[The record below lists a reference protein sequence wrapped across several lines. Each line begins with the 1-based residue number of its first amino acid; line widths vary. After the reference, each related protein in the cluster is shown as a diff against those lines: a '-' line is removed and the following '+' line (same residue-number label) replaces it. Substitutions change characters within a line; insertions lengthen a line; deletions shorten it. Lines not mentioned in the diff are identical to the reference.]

1 MVERDREG
9 KRAAGR
15 PLLAYAPEF
24 LQPASSFRGFQDT
37 EEREHQR
44 RREELLRRKQELL
57 DAEHDGSI
65 DPKADMQGRM
75 YAVREALQANLDGA
89 AARAQPVPQ
98 TPATASKP
106 ESQPVKLPRRRRRWG
121 LLAGFT
127 LLGAIIG
134 TTYAFLVP
142 AQYAATASLQVF
154 PPERRSEIASNA
166 VLERAAQ
173 MARIERATDLGAPSV
188 LEELRFRLTRLLPED
203 LRSPAVAWPH
213 LSGAQLLRQRLDFT
227 QALDSGTVNVEATA
241 DKPETA
247 ALLANAVAQ
256 AFRDHLQGG
265 ASPGGPEGDLPA
277 RLQRLEADAEA
288 ARQAANAFRMSRDF
302 GDDNNKAALQREFA
316 DSKAETARIA
326 AEANSLNGANAESLV
341 RKGVPESMRSGAL
354 GALVERYRTAGQG
367 GEAKQI
373 EAQIATEISSQRS
386 ALQADLKNAVEREQ
400 KAAAA
405 IAGFGSTPATDE
417 DKARLQMLERDAAAK
432 QALFEDLQMRAARGE
447 PASAGS
453 AATVRIVAPAIAE
466 PNPRDL
472 PPQWIIALGFGGG
485 FLLGLL
491 SMALAGRKPRSPS
504 KMEAE
509 PEEVLETYGETRLAA
524 VIREANARWEAENE
538 GVSRPR
544 ENTALGRA
552 IDEVRSSRAS
562 RL

>member
-1 MVERDREG
+1 MVEKDT
-9 KRAAGR
+9 RARRTAAR

-24 LQPASSFRGFQDT
+24 LEPVPSSRLFQND

-57 DAEHDGSI
+57 EAGYAGAI
-65 DPKADMQGRM
+65 DPKADMQSRM
-75 YAVREALQANLDGA
+75 HAVRDALQANLDGA
-89 AARAQPVPQ
+89 AASAQP
-98 TPATASKP
+98 AADASAKP
-106 ESQPVKLPRRRRRWG
+106 ESEPVKLPRRKRRWG

-127 LLGAIIG
+127 LLGGIVA

-142 AQYAATASLQVF
+142 PQYAATASMQVF
-154 PPERRSEIASNA
+154 PPERRSEIASNV

-173 MARIERATDLGAPSV
+173 LARITRAEDLGRPS
-188 LEELRFRLTRLLPED
+188 LQEELRARLNRLLPED
-203 LRSPAVAWPH
+203 LQRPASKA
-213 LSGAQLLRQRLDFT
+213 SGVDLLRQRLDFT

-241 DKPETA
+241 DRPETA

-265 ASPGGPEGDLPA
+265 APLSAAEGDLPA
-277 RLQRLEADAEA
+277 RLQSLEADAEA
-288 ARQAANAFRMSRDF
+288 ARQAATAFRVSRDF
-302 GDDNNKAALQREFA
+302 GNDDNKAALQREFA
-316 DSKAETARIA
+316 YSKAETARIA
-326 AEANSLNGANAESLV
+326 AEANRLNGANAASLV
-341 RKGVPESMRSGAL
+341 REGVPESMRSGPL
-354 GALVERYRTAGQG
+354 GALVERYRAAGQG
-367 GEAKQI
+367 SEAKQI
-373 EAQIATEISSQRS
+373 EAEIDKEISSQRS

-405 IAGFGSTPATDE
+405 IAGFGSAPATDE

-447 PASAGS
+447 PASTGS
-453 AATVRIVAPAIAE
+453 AATVRIVTPAIAE
-466 PNPRDL
+466 PHSRSF
-472 PPQWIIALGFGGG
+472 PPQWIIAVGFGGG

-491 SMALAGRKPRSPS
+491 SMALAGREPRSSS
-504 KMEAE
+504 KTEAE

-538 GVSRPR
+538 GASRPR
-544 ENTALGRA
+544 ENSAIGRA